1 MATRR
6 ASLHHLDL
14 TTHPG
19 AGVLDRFTWSW
30 VLRLNRLEQVKDVL
44 RTQRRPK
51 SEETMI
57 RISEGPT
64 ATNRDEARVPN
75 PREDHGCALL
85 RRRTGRVYNR
95 SVVRAPEPAFGRR
108 AP

>member
-1 MATRR
+1 MATSR

-44 RTQRRPK
+44 RARRRPK
-51 SEETMI
+51 SEEMMI

-64 ATNRDEARVPN
+64 ATKCDEARVPDL
-75 PREDHGCALL
+75 REDHGWALL
-85 RRRTGRVYNR
+85 LRDG
-95 SVVRAPEPAFGRR
+95 PDLQP
-108 AP
+108 